1 MSRGGRNADVLRV
14 AVRIADGALESL
26 IVSHLAAMPEVEL
39 TAGDAALMI
48 TDEVDA
54 VGLDARVIVLA
65 GADEAMRALEAG
77 AAAVL
82 PPEIGRDALRA
93 ALAAVM
99 RGLFVADARAFRQR
113 SAPLPLPAQPP
124 PAACVPDTAAAPELT
139 ARELE
144 VLAAL
149 AEGASNK
156 EIARRLGISPHTA
169 KFHVASILE
178 KLDATGRTDAVTH
191 AVRLGLIM
199 L

>member
-1 MSRGGRNADVLRV
+1 MNADGLDPDALPWRV
-14 AVRIADGALESL
+14 AVRIADEALQSL
-26 IVSHLAAMPEVEL
+26 IVTHLAAMPEVEVA
-39 TAGDAALMI
+39 AGDADLLI
-48 TDEVDA
+48 TDDVEAIGTEAIV
-54 VGLDARVIVLA
+54 VVLA
-65 GADEAMRALEAG
+65 GADTTRGALEAG

-82 PPEIGRDALRA
+82 PRDVGREALRA

-99 RGLFVADARAFRQR
+99 RGLAVVDARALRGGSAKML
-113 SAPLPLPAQPP
+113 SAPRAE
-124 PAACVPDTAAAPELT
+124 PAAGPELT